1 MHCCP
6 STDLVLYHSNE
17 NITVSDWVRSTPRQQ
32 RIVKIDRFNRSRVLT
47 SDELDQVHDQLSE
60 PHRVLATL
68 LRKTAARVSEGLAL
82 RWKHVTPTSI
92 IYIRP
97 TTKGKRQTRSV
108 PLDPTLAEELSAW
121 KQLVNPTDDPDAW
134 VFPGRNPG
142 EHLTR
147 RGFDHALRKACEVLD
162 LRGFSTHGF
171 RRSILTSAYQAG
183 VPLRNLQS
191 ISEHASLNQIS
202 VYLEVPEQAKTDAVM
217 LSA

>member
-1 MHCCP
+1 M
-6 STDLVLYHSNE
+6 
-17 NITVSDWVRSTPRQQ
+17 
-32 RIVKIDRFNRSRVLT
+32 KIDRFNRSRVLT
-47 SDELDQVHDQLSE
+47 SDELDQVHDQLSG

-82 RWKHVTPTSI
+82 RWKYVTPTSI
-92 IYIRP
+92 VYIKP

-108 PLDPTLAEELSAW
+108 PLDPTLAKEPSAW
-121 KQLVNPTDDPDAW
+121 KQLVNPNDDPDAW

-147 RGFDHALRKACEVLD
+147 RGFDHALRKACEELD

-171 RRSILTSAYQAG
+171 RRSFLTSAYQAG

-191 ISEHASLNQIS
+191 ISGHASLNQIS

>member
-1 MHCCP
+1 M
-6 STDLVLYHSNE
+6 
-17 NITVSDWVRSTPRQQ
+17 
-32 RIVKIDRFNRSRVLT
+32 KIDRFNRSRVLT
-47 SDELDQVHDQLSE
+47 SDELDQVHDQLSG
-60 PHRVLATL
+60 PHQVLATL

-82 RWKHVTPTSI
+82 KWRYITPTSVVFI
-92 IYIRP
+92 KP

-108 PLDPTLAEELSAW
+108 PLDPTLAKELSAW
-121 KQLVNPTDDPDAW
+121 KQLVNPNDDPDAW

-147 RGFDHALRKACEVLD
+147 RGFDRALRKACEELD

-171 RRSILTSAYQAG
+171 RRSFLTSAYQAG
-183 VPLRNLQS
+183 VPLRNLQA
-191 ISEHASLNQIS
+191 ISGHASLNQIS